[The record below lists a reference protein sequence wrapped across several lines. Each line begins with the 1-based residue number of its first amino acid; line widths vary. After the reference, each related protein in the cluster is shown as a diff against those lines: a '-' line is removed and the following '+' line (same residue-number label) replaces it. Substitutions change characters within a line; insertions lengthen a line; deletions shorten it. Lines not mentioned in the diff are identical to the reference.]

1 MYQCRKILGYM
12 SVFVLLS
19 PFSAGAQPYSLQD
32 SQLSNYLLPKKAEQL
47 SLLERL
53 VNTNSGTL
61 NIEGV
66 LKVGNLLEPEF
77 QAAGFSTRW
86 IELPAAMQRAGM
98 LVAER
103 KGTSGKKLLLIG
115 HLDTV
120 FPKDSPFQTFER
132 QGRFATGPGIIDN
145 KGGMVVLLY
154 ALKALHAMGA
164 LDDASITVVL
174 TGDEENSGKPIAVSR
189 QPLIEMAKAS
199 DVVLDFEPT
208 VSGHA
213 SVGRRGTAHW
223 LIEAAGREGH
233 SSIIFSD
240 EVGAGASFELARIL
254 DQLRKSLVGEPGLTV
269 NPGTLVAGV
278 EAKYDKAS
286 GAGSV
291 FGRTNLVAQ
300 TAIASGDVRY
310 LTTEQ
315 KQQAE
320 ARMAAIVKDSLPG
333 TTSTLQLEQVLPPM
347 PSTASSLQLFERYSQ
362 LSQRLGHGPVTLLP
376 AELRGGGD
384 ISYVAPYVST
394 ALVGIG
400 ASGDG
405 EHSARE
411 RLDVES
417 LFTRSQLAALLMLEL
432 VKPAP

>member
-1 MYQCRKILGYM
+1 MWLCKKILGSLSL
-12 SVFVLLS
+12 SVFLLAPLAS
-19 PFSAGAQPYSLQD
+19 VQASDQQV
-32 SQLSNYLLPKKAEQL
+32 SQYLSSQKAEQL
-47 SLLERL
+47 SLLELL

-66 LKVGNLLEPEF
+66 LKVGKLLEPEF

-145 KGGMVVLLY
+145 KGGVVVMLY

-174 TGDEENSGKPIAVSR
+174 TGDEENSGKPISVSR

-240 EVGAGASFELARIL
+240 EVGAGAGFELARIL
-254 DQLRKSLVGEPGLTV
+254 DQLRTSLAGEPGLTV

-278 EAKYDKAS
+278 KAEYDKAS
-286 GAGSV
+286 GAGRA

-310 LTTEQ
+310 LTIEQ

-333 TTSTLQLEQVLPPM
+333 TTSTLHLEQVLPPM

-362 LSQRLGHGPVTLLP
+362 IRQRLGHGPVTLLP

-384 ISYVAPYVST
+384 ISYVASYVST

-417 LFTRSQLAALLMLEL
+417 LFSRSQLAALLMLEL

>member
-1 MYQCRKILGYM
+1 MCLGKKILGSLSL
-12 SVFVLLS
+12 SVFLLT
-19 PFSAGAQPYSLQD
+19 PLAGVQASDQQV
-32 SQLSNYLLPKKAEQL
+32 SQYLVSQKAEQL

-66 LKVGNLLEPEF
+66 LKVGKLLEPEF

-103 KGTSGKKLLLIG
+103 KGASGKKLLLIG

-132 QGRFATGPGIIDN
+132 NGRFATGPGIIDN
-145 KGGMVVLLY
+145 KGGVVVMLY

-164 LDDASITVVL
+164 LDDATVTVVL
-174 TGDEENSGKPIAVSR
+174 TGDEENSGKPIAISR

-254 DQLRKSLVGEPGLTV
+254 DQLRISLAGEPGLTF

-278 EAKYDKAS
+278 RAS
-286 GAGSV
+286 YEKGSGTGMV
-291 FGRTNLVAQ
+291 FGRSNLVAQ

-310 LTTEQ
+310 LTTAQ

-347 PSTASSLQLFERYSQ
+347 PSTASSLQLFKRYSQ

-376 AELRGGGD
+376 AESRGGGD

-417 LFTRSQLAALLMLEL
+417 LFSRSQLAALLMLEL

>member
-19 PFSAGAQPYSLQD
+19 PLAAGSQTYGLQD
-32 SQLSNYLLPKKAEQL
+32 SQLSDYLLPKKAEQL

-66 LKVGNLLEPEF
+66 LKVGKLLEPEF

-145 KGGMVVLLY
+145 KGGVVVLLY

-164 LDDASITVVL
+164 LDNASITVVL

-310 LTTEQ
+310 LTTAQ

-362 LSQRLGHGPVTLLP
+362 ISQRLGHGPVTLLP

-432 VKPAP
+432 VKAAP